1 MIEAEEEKIKRF
13 SVSQKKDIIDRISR
27 FLEKK
32 EGWSD
37 NFRSKIMQQFRTDYI
52 DGDKEDPYYI
62 YYIIMFGRMHGYR
75 TYFF

>member
-1 MIEAEEEKIKRF
+1 MKEEEQEKIKRY
-13 SVSQKKDIIDRISR
+13 SVYQKQDIIDRISL

-37 NFRSKIMQQFRTDYI
+37 NFRSKIIQQFRVDYI
-52 DGDKEDPYYI
+52 EGYKEDPYYI
-62 YYIIMFGRMHGYR
+62 YYIIMFGRMYGYR